1 MIRRKAIIVLIA
13 LSLSLLTIP
22 TSKAVVDEWTT
33 GTVDEDLFY
42 ASYKFEGVDMA
53 YLQGKD
59 MQIRSW
65 FWFEGPVLDWG
76 RYVTE
81 AYLEVTTPSISA
93 TDPDSYM
100 FIYGIPSR
108 KGGTP
113 SNAEDPSFINGPYT
127 TNFYQVNLSSF
138 VGSYVKHN
146 ITVTRIIREINQG
159 HYFWNGHD
167 IAFTTLSPAREEA
180 EERSVATI
188 EAGYP
193 AKLYIHYGAGP
204 VDPTNQSAVWVNN
217 TNGLDI
223 YQYQVFE
230 NFYEDW
236 TEVDPLNLI
245 GTSALNPY
253 RITFADFGYE
263 EYWDDLTYFRRDED
277 LSITADNI
285 EVRFKATLTGEEV
298 PYNRPDFHWVE
309 LTSGADKV
317 STQHHVSGAAQD
329 EDHYFTLGAQAMTF
343 GFSGMF
349 MADPIPP
356 IKTQWYSFLWDYNL
370 KQLTLRQYLTEP
382 NSSAAWYTDFDAES
396 NESAVD
402 VHLARYT
409 DVYAPLSRLGSDF
422 YNGLNWG
429 YLENMLILVDSI
441 PLYNGTFFAVDPETN
456 ETVVDD
462 MPDLDSIIDWIETNY
477 PDPEEPNPGDEWQ
490 DPDEGILTRLNF
502 KLFVFVIG
510 MVLFLGAPV
519 YGFAERPEA
528 ATWILILFASIVGVA
543 LLWSLQTM

>member
-1 MIRRKAIIVLIA
+1 MTRRKAISVLIA
-13 LSLSLLTIP
+13 LALIVLTIP

-93 TDPDSYM
+93 TDPDAYM

-146 ITVTRIIREINQG
+146 ITVTRIMREINQG
-159 HYFWNGHD
+159 HYFWDGHD
-167 IAFTTLSPAREEA
+167 IAFATLSPAREEA

-204 VDPTNQSAVWVNN
+204 VDPTNQSAIWVNN

-253 RITFADFGYE
+253 RITFHDFGYE
-263 EYWDDLTYFRRDED
+263 EYWDDPTYFRRDNLLND
-277 LSITADNI
+277 TADYI
-285 EVRFKATLTGEEV
+285 EVRFKATLTDEEV
-298 PYNRPDFHWVE
+298 PYHTADFDWIHLAGGGFSAE
-309 LTSGADKV
+309 L
-317 STQHHVSGAAQD
+317 QHGCD
-329 EDHYFTLGAQAMTF
+329 TNDHYFMLGADVMTYGYGTCF
-343 GFSGMF
+343 FI
-349 MADPIPP
+349 DPIPP
-356 IKTQWYSFLWDYNL
+356 TRHGWFSFLWDYTL
-370 KQLTLRQYLTEP
+370 KQLTVRQYLTEP
-382 NSSAAWYTDFDAES
+382 NSSAAWYTDFIAED
-396 NESAVD
+396 NESGVD
-402 VHLARYT
+402 INQIHWT
-409 DVYAPLSRLGSDF
+409 NVYAPYSNLGSSF
-422 YNGLNWG
+422 YDGLNWG
-429 YLENMLILVDSI
+429 YLENMLILVDFI

-462 MPDLDSIIDWIETNY
+462 MPDLDSIVDWIETNY

-502 KLFVFVIG
+502 KLVVFIIG

-528 ATWILILFASIVGVA
+528 ATWILILFASIAGVA